1 MITAAAAFAF
11 KQPDS
16 LCAME
21 KLLRVLVL
29 MVPLLFSVQGFHPEC
44 RIKLVLKQ
52 QEMNCMAK
60 LKAQESEM
68 SSQKG
73 CIGVWDNITCWET
86 ALHGEN
92 VTQNCPVVL
101 RYMNGKQG
109 NISRTC
115 TPRGWTEIYPDIFDA
130 CGYNEN
136 ATLEPDFYIIVKAI
150 YTFGHSVSLIAL
162 TVGSTILCLFRKLHC
177 TRNYI
182 HLNLFISFIL
192 KAISVLVKD
201 DFLFSN
207 PNSCSE
213 SLIGC
218 KMILV
223 FLQYCVMANF
233 YWLLVEGLYLQT
245 LLVMI
250 FSPNRHFTVYLL
262 IGWGI
267 PTIFIIV
274 WIISRIYLDDT
285 ECWDTNDHSVPWWI
299 IRIPIIIS
307 ITLNFCLFINII
319 RILIQKLRSP
329 DVGGNDQSQFKRLTK
344 STLLLIPLFGV
355 HYMVFTVFHMPSFS
369 ECQIWFELC
378 VGSFQGLV
386 VVILYCFLNT
396 EVQGEL
402 KRKWRSWDYIRYKKR
417 DKRMH
422 SFTISHNGSES
433 APQFHRNSRAQS
445 ILQTETTVI

>member
-1 MITAAAAFAF
+1 
-11 KQPDS
+11 
-16 LCAME
+16 ME
-21 KLLRVLVL
+21 NLLHVLLL
-29 MVPLLFSVQGFHPEC
+29 MVPLLFSVHGFHPEC
-44 RIKLVLKQ
+44 RMKLVLKQ

-60 LKAQESEM
+60 LKAQGTEM

-73 CIGVWDNITCWET
+73 CIGVWDNITCWDT
-86 ALHGEN
+86 ARHGEK

-101 RYMNGKQG
+101 RYNSGKKG

-115 TPRGWTEIYPDIFDA
+115 TRRGWTDIYPDIFDA

-136 ATLEPDFYIIVKAI
+136 STLKLDFYVIVKAI

-162 TVGSTILCLFRKLHC
+162 TIGCTILCLFRKLHC

-201 DFLFSN
+201 SFLFSN
-207 PNSCSE
+207 PDSCPE

-218 KMILV
+218 KIILV

-245 LLVMI
+245 LLLVI

-262 IGWGI
+262 TGWGI
-267 PTIFIIV
+267 PTVFIIV
-274 WIISRIYLDDT
+274 WIVSRIYLDDT
-285 ECWDTNDHSVPWWI
+285 ECWDSNDHNVPRWI
-299 IRIPIIIS
+299 IKIPIIIS

-319 RILIQKLRSP
+319 RILLQKLRSP

-355 HYMVFTVFHMPSFS
+355 HYMVFTVFPMPSFS
-369 ECQIWFELC
+369 DCQIWFELC

-386 VVILYCFLNT
+386 VTILYCFLNT

-402 KRKWRSWDYIRYKKR
+402 KRKWQSWDYIQYKKR

-422 SFTISHNGSES
+422 SLTISRNGSES
-433 APQFHRNSRAQS
+433 APQFHRDSRAQS
-445 ILQTETTVI
+445 ILQTETTII